1 MPGET
6 NAGRMKNDRKPC
18 KLKLDER
25 DRICQQTKD
34 DTRRLRGR
42 IAEAESSAPEDSHAE
57 QRRLQI
63 LWDAHM
69 QKMPLPR
76 RHQRTSVL
84 LLSWAPECDDLGT
97 QDEVRVRSAP
107 LARHP

>member
-1 MPGET
+1 MTENRANSSSTSATAFASRQKTTLDGSGE
-6 NAGRMKNDRKPC
+6 
-18 KLKLDER
+18 E
-25 DRICQQTKD
+25 
-34 DTRRLRGR
+34 